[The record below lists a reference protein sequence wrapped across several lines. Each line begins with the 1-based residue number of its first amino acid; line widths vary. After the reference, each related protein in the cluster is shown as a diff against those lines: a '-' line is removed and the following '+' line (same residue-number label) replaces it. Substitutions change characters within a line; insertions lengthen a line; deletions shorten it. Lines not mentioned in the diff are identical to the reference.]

1 MIFEEIYT
9 KQNFEIYLNG
19 NPVWDYKI
27 SENKLMLIAFEIEDE
42 EDTVTMDELADYIK
56 EEGFLM
62 SNVEVVNEETGQP
75 IVDKTIKYE
84 ILHLSNLLLK

>member
-62 SNVEVVNEETGQP
+62 SNIEVVNEETGQP
-75 IVDKTIKYE
+75 IVDKKIEYE

>member
-27 SENKLMLIAFEIEDE
+27 SENRLMLIAFEIEDE

-75 IVDKTIKYE
+75 IVDKKIEYE

>member
-1 MIFEEIYT
+1 MTFEEIYT
-9 KQNFEIYLNG
+9 DQNFEIYLNG

-27 SENKLMLIAFEIEDE
+27 SENKLMLIAFEIEDK

-62 SNVEVVNEETGQP
+62 SNIEVVNEETGQSIIDKK
-75 IVDKTIKYE
+75 IVQE

>member
-1 MIFEEIYT
+1 MTFEEIYT
-9 KQNFEIYLNG
+9 DQNFEIYLNG

>member
-42 EDTVTMDELADYIK
+42 EDTVTIDELADYIK

-75 IVDKTIKYE
+75 IVDKKIKYE

>member
-75 IVDKTIKYE
+75 IVDKKIKYE

>member
-42 EDTVTMDELADYIK
+42 EDTVTIDELADYIK

-75 IVDKTIKYE
+75 IIDKKIKYE

>member
-75 IVDKTIKYE
+75 IVDKKIEYE